1 MLHAYSARPPLLTSL
16 QPLPPTPV
24 SSRFL
29 LPVAAHLTLRRPTGF
44 RFALRRSAVTP
55 QLGRE
60 ECVCA
65 ATKIRPFYTEA
76 SPQTYP
82 FPPQEA
88 AGCER
93 TVITFSALIA
103 ACERDGAWELA
114 LQLFAQMLREGC
126 APNVIT
132 YNSLITALAAGGQ
145 WERAADAFGQ
155 LQRSG
160 CEPDVV
166 TYTALINAYEKGGQ
180 WRRAVQVMA
189 LRA

>member
-1 MLHAYSARPPLLTSL
+1 MSESV
-16 QPLPPTPV
+16 LPPNY
-24 SSRFL
+24 
-29 LPVAAHLTLRRPTGF
+29 AILTRRRHKALERQPTLF
-44 RFALRRSAVTP
+44 R
-55 QLGRE
+55 
-60 ECVCA
+60 
-65 ATKIRPFYTEA
+65 
-76 SPQTYP
+76 
-82 FPPQEA
+82 PQEA

-155 LQRSG
+155 LQRQG

-189 LRA
+189 ITAWGAFILWDMQSVLLYWGTCGLLAVHVAQR